1 MFITGSSDILPLP
14 PVVGKNDVSKI
25 EASKQS
31 FQSDPPVRED
41 GGVRYFSPVVRI
53 DPESQQAI
61 IIFREADGEVTRQYP
76 SEKELEAYRSGE
88 TNTINPA
95 PLAKDIEGALPET
108 GSKDT
113 GAEVRTTNAPTPAVE
128 TAGKDSE
135 APKADDNGIVA

>member
-1 MFITGSSDILPLP
+1 MFITGSSDVLPLP

-76 SEKELEAYRSGE
+76 SEKELEAYRDTRFTS
-88 TNTINPA
+88 NPSI
-95 PLAKDIEGALPET
+95 AKDIAAVLPDIGTE
-108 GSKDT
+108 DT
-113 GAEVRTTNAPTPAVE
+113 GAGVRTTNAPTPATE
-128 TAGKDSE
+128 KTAGKDS
-135 APKADDNGIVA
+135 PSPADDDGIVA